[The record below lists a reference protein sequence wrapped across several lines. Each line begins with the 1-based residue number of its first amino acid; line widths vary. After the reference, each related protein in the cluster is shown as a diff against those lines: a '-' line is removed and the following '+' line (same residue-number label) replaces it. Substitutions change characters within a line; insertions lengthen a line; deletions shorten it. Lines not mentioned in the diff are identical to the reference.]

1 MFDFWKT
8 DLNFA
13 LLRSLSTLQYFIFVV
28 VRNKVQTRPK
38 KYRGMVY
45 YLTEKHMQKF
55 RHFWRKKSN
64 PKTSLSNT
72 SLLHQAIQLLFFFFD
87 TGTIQIDYS
96 QQETAQLPPLED
108 FVHRI
113 TSHFVEITTYTKADG
128 KLSANIGEVPPLI
141 PPCQCANKVLNTEA
155 SKNSVYLTKKEKLN
169 DVEGNNLFSCMHYF
183 PPMRLYI
190 RLYQSKLYLGSMAHF

>member
-1 MFDFWKT
+1 MKSTCKNSGTSEGKKVTRKRHLAIRPSCTKPF
-8 DLNFA
+8 NCSS
-13 LLRSLSTLQYFIFVV
+13 SLILA
-28 VRNKVQTRPK
+28 P
-38 KYRGMVY
+38 
-45 YLTEKHMQKF
+45 
-55 RHFWRKKSN
+55 
-64 PKTSLSNT
+64 
-72 SLLHQAIQLLFFFFD
+72 
-87 TGTIQIDYS
+87 YS

-141 PPCQCANKVLNTEA
+141 PPGQRANKVLNTEA

>member
-1 MFDFWKT
+1 M
-8 DLNFA
+8 
-13 LLRSLSTLQYFIFVV
+13 
-28 VRNKVQTRPK
+28 
-38 KYRGMVY
+38 
-45 YLTEKHMQKF
+45 
-55 RHFWRKKSN
+55 
-64 PKTSLSNT
+64 
-72 SLLHQAIQLLFFFFD
+72 HQAIQLLFFFFD

-141 PPCQCANKVLNTEA
+141 PPCQRANKVLNTEA

-169 DVEGNNLFSCMHYF
+169 DVEGNNYF
-183 PPMRLYI
+183 LACITFLLCVYI
-190 RLYQSKLYLGSMAHF
+190 YVCINPNYT

>member
-1 MFDFWKT
+1 MK
-8 DLNFA
+8 
-13 LLRSLSTLQYFIFVV
+13 
-28 VRNKVQTRPK
+28 
-38 KYRGMVY
+38 
-45 YLTEKHMQKF
+45 E
-55 RHFWRKKSN
+55 KSN

-72 SLLHQAIQLLFFFFD
+72 SLLHQAIQLFFFFD

-169 DVEGNNLFSCMHYF
+169 DVEGNNLFFCMHYF

>member
-45 YLTEKHMQKF
+45 YLIEKHMQKF

-72 SLLHQAIQLLFFFFD
+72 SLLHQAIQLFFFFD

-141 PPCQCANKVLNTEA
+141 PPCQRANKVLNTEA
-155 SKNSVYLTKKEKLN
+155 SKNSVYLTKKE
-169 DVEGNNLFSCMHYF
+169 NLMMYKVTIYF
-183 PPMRLYI
+183 LACITFLLCVYI
-190 RLYQSKLYLGSMAHF
+190 YVCINPNYT

>member
-13 LLRSLSTLQYFIFVV
+13 LLRSLSTLQYFIFIV

-45 YLTEKHMQKF
+45 YLIEKHMQKF

-72 SLLHQAIQLLFFFFD
+72 SLLHRAIQLFFFFD

-141 PPCQCANKVLNTEA
+141 PPCQRANKLLNTEA
-155 SKNSVYLTKKEKLN
+155 SKNSVYLTKKE
-169 DVEGNNLFSCMHYF
+169 NLMMYKVTIYF
-183 PPMRLYI
+183 LACITFLLCVYI
-190 RLYQSKLYLGSMAHF
+190 YVCINPNYT

>member
-1 MFDFWKT
+1 M
-8 DLNFA
+8 
-13 LLRSLSTLQYFIFVV
+13 
-28 VRNKVQTRPK
+28 
-38 KYRGMVY
+38 
-45 YLTEKHMQKF
+45 
-55 RHFWRKKSN
+55 
-64 PKTSLSNT
+64 
-72 SLLHQAIQLLFFFFD
+72 HQAIQLLFFFFD
-87 TGTIQIDYS
+87 TGTIRIDYS

-141 PPCQCANKVLNTEA
+141 PPGQRANKVLNTEA

>member
-45 YLTEKHMQKF
+45 YLIEKHMQKF

-72 SLLHQAIQLLFFFFD
+72 SLLHQAIQLFFFFD

-141 PPCQCANKVLNTEA
+141 PPCQRANKVLNTEA

-169 DVEGNNLFSCMHYF
+169 DVEGNNYF
-183 PPMRLYI
+183 LACITFLLCVYI
-190 RLYQSKLYLGSMAHF
+190 YVCINPNYT